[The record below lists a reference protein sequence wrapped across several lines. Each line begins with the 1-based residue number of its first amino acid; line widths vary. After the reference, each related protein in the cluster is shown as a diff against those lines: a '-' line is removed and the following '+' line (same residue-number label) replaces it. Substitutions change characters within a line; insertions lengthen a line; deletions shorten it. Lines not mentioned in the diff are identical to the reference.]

1 MAPVTSNRDDIK
13 RAWTRAAGI
22 ALDIVQNSGK
32 IRGAVD
38 QVIADTVGVELF
50 LSPNPDLTGLGY
62 SDAERAEFIK
72 LIKLRWKQWAWNKRE
87 CDSRGKFTVPQMVDI
102 ALRHELIYGE
112 STGVLTY
119 MTPEQR
125 KRYGITTGTK
135 VCMLPPHRLTQET
148 NEAEGLYQGVMHDVN
163 GRPVAYRFLERESG
177 ISVPRTWQAYDTA
190 GRPVVMHVFDPMD
203 AEDVRGI
210 SRMASAFRTHLQ
222 HELAADATLQTF
234 ILQTLFAAT
243 ITSEL
248 PSAEAFEAIEEF
260 KDDGGNATLYNDFMG
275 LVSAQMETAKESQF
289 RYGGDN
295 PQINHLAPGES
306 FAMHTA
312 ATPGSQWL
320 PFSASLNRDMA
331 RAIGVTYGGLTM
343 DHTGS
348 TYSSVRM
355 ENASIWPVVM
365 RRRERVAGPMLDMI
379 YQGWLDE
386 EIGEQRIAFKGGYR
400 AFAANRQRVTWTQWR
415 GPAKP
420 SADDGKSAKASSERI
435 VNGTGTLE
443 NEVSEYG
450 MDPEE
455 VRETRLAEHN
465 WYKERGMVSPYE
477 RTFNLPQEPD
487 APASETKPQ

>member
-1 MAPVTSNRDDIK
+1 
-13 RAWTRAAGI
+13 
-22 ALDIVQNSGK
+22 
-32 IRGAVD
+32 
-38 QVIADTVGVELF
+38 
-50 LSPNPDLTGLGY
+50 
-62 SDAERAEFIK
+62 
-72 LIKLRWKQWAWNKRE
+72 
-87 CDSRGKFTVPQMVDI
+87 
-102 ALRHELIYGE
+102 
-112 STGVLTY
+112 
-119 MTPEQR
+119 
-125 KRYGITTGTK
+125 
-135 VCMLPPHRLTQET
+135 
-148 NEAEGLYQGVMHDVN
+148 
-163 GRPVAYRFLERESG
+163 VAYRFLERESG

-190 GRPVVMHVFDPMD
+190 GRPIVMHVFDPMD

-248 PSAEAFEAIEEF
+248 PSAEAFEAIEEM
-260 KDDGGNATLYNDFMG
+260 KDDKGNAALYNDFMG
-275 LVSAQMETAKESQF
+275 LVAAQMETAKESQF

-386 EIGEQRIAFKGGYR
+386 EIGEQRIPFKGGYR
-400 AFAANRQRVTWTQWR
+400 AFAANRQRVTWAQWR

-420 SADDGKSAKASSERI
+420 SADDGKSAKAASERI

-443 NEVSEYG
+443 NEVSESG

-455 VRETRLAEHN
+455 VRDTRLAEHN
-465 WYKERGMVSPYE
+465 WYKERGMVSPFE

-487 APASETKPQ
+487 AALQEAKPQ